1 MLLKS
6 TLLGGAFFLA
16 AVSVAEAQQQWPY
29 PPYPP
34 VPHYPPSGRDWQW
47 RGYPSAPLPGY
58 PPSWSYDPY
67 TAGGGCPNCGG
78 KN

>member
-1 MLLKS
+1 M
-6 TLLGGAFFLA
+6 
-16 AVSVAEAQQQWPY
+16 AVSSVSAFPAIPAIGTGLAVARL
-29 PPYPP
+29 
-34 VPHYPPSGRDWQW
+34 SLD
-47 RGYPSAPLPGY
+47 PLPGH